1 MTMTQ
6 NTEKPALLGGKPI
19 LEKPLPPPN
28 SMGQEEVD
36 AATRVI
42 KSGVLSGFIGIPGPA
57 HLGGTEVLALEAW
70 YKNRFGAKHAISVNS
85 ATTALQTMVTAVDI
99 GAGDEVIVPPYT
111 MCATATAVLCCNAIP
126 VFADIDSR
134 TFNIDPADVR
144 RTITRRTKAIIAV
157 NLFGQPA
164 ALDELQ
170 QIADE
175 YNLILLEDNAQ
186 GPGATFDS
194 KWAGTIGK
202 AGIFSLNQN
211 KTVHCGE
218 GGVILTNDDRV
229 AHRCQLVRNHGE
241 VIVDGLMSANPDE
254 RYEPVIGNNFRLPE
268 VLAAIAHEQVK
279 KLDQLT
285 KPRVELASYLREQ
298 LQQFDC
304 LTPPYLH
311 PKATHVYFL
320 FPMKFN
326 AAKAGMSRATFVKA
340 MQAENLPFGG
350 GYVKPIYRYP
360 IYQQPGHKCSGPF
373 AYEEPNYRDVV
384 CPVTE
389 KLYNEELVMTNICRH
404 PHTREQ
410 IDQLVRGIAK
420 ILAARDELAKL

>member
-1 MTMTQ
+1 MPDT
-6 NTEKPALLGGKPI
+6 PALLGGTPI

-28 SMGQEEVD
+28 SMGQEEID
-36 AATRVI
+36 AASRVI

-57 HLGGTEVLALEAW
+57 HLGGREVLALEAW
-70 YKNRFGAKHAISVNS
+70 YKSKFGVKHAISVNS
-85 ATTALQTMVTAVDI
+85 GTTALQAMITAAEI

-134 TFNIDPADVR
+134 TFNIDPVDVR
-144 RTITRRTKAIIAV
+144 KKITRRTKAIIAV

-170 QIADE
+170 VIADE
-175 YNLILLEDNAQ
+175 HKLTLLEDNAQ
-186 GPGATFDS
+186 GPGATFDGR
-194 KWAGTIGK
+194 WAGTIGK
-202 AGIFSLNQN
+202 AGAFSLNQN

-218 GGVILTNDDRV
+218 GGVVLTNDDPL

-241 VIVDGLMSANPDE
+241 VIMDGLMAADPNE
-254 RYEPVIGNNFRLPE
+254 QYEPLLGNNFRLPE

-279 KLDQLT
+279 KLDELT
-285 KPRVELASYLREQ
+285 KPRVEMANYLTQQ
-298 LQQFDC
+298 LESIDC

-311 PKATHVYFL
+311 AKATHVYFVYA
-320 FPMKFN
+320 MKFD
-326 AAKAGMSRATFVKA
+326 ATIAGMSRETFVKA
-340 MQAENLPFGG
+340 MQAENLPLGG

-360 IYQQPGHKCSGPF
+360 IYQQPAHRCAGPF
-373 AYEEPNYRDVV
+373 AYEKPSYEGRL

-389 KLYNEELVMTNICRH
+389 NLYAEQLVTTNICRV
-404 PHTREQ
+404 PHTREH
-410 IDQLVRGIAK
+410 IDLLVKGIK
-420 ILAARDELAKL
+420 RILAAKDELERL